1 MRTCQLI
8 AVTALAAALA
18 SSTTAS
24 ASTAPYSIS
33 DIDPAPA
40 AAFKVSDIGASLTPG
55 HVTRADSDDPLGAPA
70 DLYKISDI
78 SPR

>member
-1 MRTCQLI
+1 MRTRRLI
-8 AVTALAAALA
+8 AAAGLAAALA
-18 SSTTAS
+18 SSATAS

-55 HVTRADSDDPLGAPA
+55 YVTPADSDHSQAAPE
-70 DLYKISDI
+70 DLYKISNI